1 MRFENKVVLITGA
14 GAGIGAAAAFKFGK
28 EGAAV
33 VCNSVTDS
41 AEAVAKQ
48 LKEQGI
54 DSLFVKGDI
63 SLEQDVLG
71 IVQTVLDQYGRIDV
85 LVNNAGIVLG
95 GTVDDTRLE
104 DFHRNLDVNVIGTF
118 LMSQQVVKVMKK
130 QGGGTI
136 VNVSSV
142 AGMKGHLNRLAY
154 AASKGAVIAMTK
166 SMALEL
172 CRENIRVNCVSPGTT
187 LTPSLKERID
197 SSEHPEEAMAQFC
210 ARQPLGRL
218 GDPDEIAEAILF
230 AACDQAGFMTGSNI
244 VIDGGMT
251 M

>member
-14 GAGIGAAAAFKFGK
+14 GAGIGAAAAFRFGK

-33 VCNSVTDS
+33 ACNSVTDS
-41 AEAVAKQ
+41 AETVAGQ
-48 LKEQGI
+48 LKEQGV

-63 SLEQDVLG
+63 SLEQDTVR
-71 IVQTVLDQYGRIDV
+71 IVQTVLDRYGRIDV

-95 GTVDDTRLE
+95 GTIDDTRLE
-104 DFHRNLDVNVIGTF
+104 DFRRNLDVNVIGTF

-130 QGGGTI
+130 QGKGVI

-142 AGMKGHLNRLAY
+142 AGIKGHLNRLAY
-154 AASKGAVIAMTK
+154 AASKGAVTAMTK

-187 LTPSLKERID
+187 LTPSLKERIA